1 MMYDRVSYLHII
13 KTYLCCKQIRKKT
26 WINQI
31 RRVTMFTETQSRR
44 LWQPP
49 CIGVFLCMIFKLI
62 KSCKCISYSV
72 KYNFINCMKASYWE
86 DYKRYL
92 LARITSNSI
101 LLSCIGRILHNLVFI
116 STFNGRGTDKLI
128 CAYPLVN
135 PSPIVIKYMLSV
147 YRGSPPA

>member
-13 KTYLCCKQIRKKT
+13 KTYLCCKDVNKSNPSCHNVHWNTKSPIMT
-26 WINQI
+26 T
-31 RRVTMFTETQSRR
+31 TMHWGF
-44 LWQPP
+44 
-49 CIGVFLCMIFKLI
+49 FLCMIFKLI

-72 KYNFINCMKASYWE
+72 KYNFINCMKASYWK